1 MIYLDHAATTV
12 VERSALEYMSHIK
25 NCGNPSSIHNMGK
38 NARKIIDSTKELIK
52 RYFRASEG
60 DVIFTSGGTESNNL
74 AILGIAEYL
83 KRIGKTTIITS
94 KIEHLSVLNVCKE
107 LENRGFHVIYMP
119 VCYDGRIDIEE
130 LDKIMFQNHDTLG
143 FVSIQSVNS
152 EIGTCQN
159 IEDIGFLCNE
169 YGAIFHTDAV
179 QAVSQ
184 MNINIDKCHIDMMSI
199 SGHKIGTPM
208 GIGALYVRDKSLLSP
223 IMFGGGQ
230 EYGLRS
236 GTENLIGISA
246 MAGVF
251 TYLQGAL
258 AENQEKVASIRTYM
272 IEKIDEYMTIPYRIN
287 CFDGSNHLIS
297 LTICKVEGTS
307 LMLML
312 NENGICVSTGSACSS
327 KKLEA
332 SYVLKSIGVN
342 DKDAI
347 CTIRISL
354 SHHNT
359 KEEVEIAAKKIA
371 ELSAKLYE
379 LK

>member
-1 MIYLDHAATTV
+1 MIYLDNAATTSIEPMAAEFMHYISV
-12 VERSALEYMSHIK
+12 
-25 NCGNPSSIHNMGK
+25 CGNPSSIHRMGK
-38 NARKIIDSTKELIK
+38 NGRKLIDTAKELIK
-52 RYFRASEG
+52 AYFNTSEG
-60 DVIFTSGGTESNNL
+60 DIIFTSGGTEANNL

-83 KRIGKTTIITS
+83 KKIGKTTIITS

-130 LDKIMFQNHDTLG
+130 LDKIMCQNHDTLG
-143 FVSIQSVNS
+143 LVSIQSVNS
-152 EIGTCQN
+152 EIGTKQN
-159 IEDIGFLCNE
+159 IEDIGFLCTE
-169 YGAIFHTDAV
+169 YGALFHTDAV
-179 QAVSQ
+179 QAINQ
-184 MNINIDKCHIDMMSI
+184 MKIDIDKCHIDMMSI

-208 GIGALYVRDKSLLSP
+208 GIGALYVRDKTLLSP

-246 MAGVF
+246 MAGAF
-251 TYLQGAL
+251 YYLQSAFDV
-258 AENQEKVASIRTYM
+258 NQKIITSLRAYM
-272 IEKIDEYMTIPYRIN
+272 IEKIDEHMTVPYYIN

-297 LTICKVEGTS
+297 LTIPKVEGNS

-312 NENGICVSTGSACSS
+312 NENGICVSTGSACSAN
-327 KKLEA
+327 KLES
-332 SYVLKSIGVN
+332 SYVLKAIGID
-342 DKDAI
+342 DKEAI

-359 KEEVEIAAKKIA
+359 NEEIEIAARKIA

-379 LK
+379 LI

>member
-12 VERSALEYMSHIK
+12 LEQSASEYMSHIK

-38 NARKIIDSTKELIK
+38 KARKIIDSTKELIK

-83 KRIGKTTIITS
+83 KRIDKTTIITS

-107 LENRGFHVIYMP
+107 LENKGFHVIYVP
-119 VCYDGRIDIEE
+119 VCYDGRVDIEE
-130 LDKIMFQNHDTLG
+130 LDKIMFRYRDTLG
-143 FVSIQSVNS
+143 LVSIQIINS

-169 YGAIFHTDAV
+169 YSAIFHTDAV

-258 AENQEKVASIRTYM
+258 VENQEKVNSIRTYM
-272 IEKIDEYMTIPYRIN
+272 IEKIDEYMTIPYYIN
-287 CFDGSNHLIS
+287 CSDGNNHLIS
-297 LTICKVEGTS
+297 LTIPKVEGTS

-312 NENGICVSTGSACSS
+312 NENGICVSTGSACSA

-332 SYVLKSIGVN
+332 SYVLKSIGVD

-359 KEEVEIAAKKIA
+359 KKEVEIAAKKIA
-371 ELSAKLYE
+371 ELSTKLYG